1 MKIRK
6 YFHLNDSETS
16 FRSCEMQLIRM
27 LVRKNSN
34 LQWMHLKR
42 KFLQIYF
49 LLQLFLRH
57 MIDQWL
63 LVNSRKISKF
73 QNLKKE
79 RERECRIDSN
89 KVEGKKYQGKKM
101 TLIKY
106 KQNNEYLCKV
116 SVFKRLIKSI
126 NLL

>member
-79 RERECRIDSN
+79 RERESRIDSN